1 MDWYNRDHRH
11 ERVKDTPNTQFET
24 FFSKIARK
32 NNAIIRSLDNISYE
46 SGRTK

>member
-24 FFSKIARK
+24 FFQAARK